1 MLRSST
7 TGTVDVVPC
16 FIDLATQ
23 GLAFLGGE
31 PALARLLGLAA
42 AIAAAAVPLGTLATG
57 IGRLVS
63 FIPGL
68 ARILV
73 PLLSQ
78 PRHRACN
85 QE

>member
-1 MLRSST
+1 M
-7 TGTVDVVPC
+7 PC

-23 GLAFLGGE
+23 GLALLGRE
-31 PALARLLGLAA
+31 PALAWLLSL
-42 AIAAAAVPLGTLATG
+42 IATIAGTTIRFGTLATG

-63 FIPGL
+63 FNPGL

>member
-1 MLRSST
+1 M
-7 TGTVDVVPC
+7 PC

-23 GLAFLGGE
+23 CLALFRGQ
-31 PALARLLGLAA
+31 PPLARLLRLIAAVPAA
-42 AIAAAAVPLGTLATG
+42 AIRFGALGTG
-57 IGRLVS
+57 IGRMVSLV
-63 FIPGL
+63 PGL

-78 PRHRACN
+78 PGHRACN

>member
-1 MLRSST
+1 M
-7 TGTVDVVPC
+7 PC

-23 GLAFLGGE
+23 GLALLGRE
-31 PALARLLGLAA
+31 PSLARLLGVIA
-42 AIAAAAVPLGTLATG
+42 AIAAAVPFGTLCTG

-63 FIPGL
+63 FTPGL
-68 ARILV
+68 ARILI
-73 PLLSQ
+73 PWLSQ

>member
-1 MLRSST
+1 M
-7 TGTVDVVPC
+7 PC

-23 GLAFLGGE
+23 GLALLGRE
-31 PALARLLGLAA
+31 PALAWLLSLIA
-42 AIAAAAVPLGTLATG
+42 AIAGTAIRFGTLATG

-78 PRHRACN
+78 PGHRACN

>member
-1 MLRSST
+1 M
-7 TGTVDVVPC
+7 PC

-23 GLAFLGGE
+23 GLALLGRE
-31 PALARLLGLAA
+31 PALAWLLSLIA
-42 AIAAAAVPLGTLATG
+42 AIAGTSIRFGTLGTRT
-57 IGRLVS
+57 GRLVS

-78 PRHRACN
+78 PCHRACN